1 MQDQL
6 LPMKIERPVAVS
18 TEHER
23 ILQEPN
29 RTLFA
34 ERGVVFEELMRK
46 NEANF
51 HFHRKFGR
59 LAILSNDYFH
69 PNATRASVGSPPNGL
84 DHCKAAKFTG
94 ALFVRYAIVAP

>member
-1 MQDQL
+1 MRDQL
-6 LPMKIERPVAVS
+6 LPVKIERPVAVS

-23 ILQEPN
+23 ILQKPN
-29 RTLFA
+29 RTICA
-34 ERGVVFEELMRK
+34 ERGMVFEELMRK

-69 PNATRASVGSPPNGL
+69 PNAARASGGML
-84 DHCKAAKFTG
+84 T
-94 ALFVRYAIVAP
+94 

>member
-6 LPMKIERPVAVS
+6 LPVKIERPVAVS

-23 ILQEPN
+23 ILQKPN
-29 RTLFA
+29 RTICA
-34 ERGVVFEELMRK
+34 ERGMVFEELMRK

-69 PNATRASVGSPPNGL
+69 PSAARASGGSSPDRP

>member
-1 MQDQL
+1 MQYQL
-6 LPMKIERPVAVS
+6 LPVKIERPVAVS

-23 ILQEPN
+23 VLQKPN
-29 RTLFA
+29 RTICA

-51 HFHRKFGR
+51 HFDQRFGR

-69 PNATRASVGSPPNGL
+69 PSAARASGGSSPDRP